1 MIKTDATTHERLKAL
16 ILSAPLFKLKKIYNM
31 PISEVFNMDCMEY
44 MRQFPDKHFELAVV
58 DPPYGESD
66 AINPVNNRSVHK
78 ANRRRYR
85 EFDNTKPSAMY
96 FAELARVSKNQIV
109 S

>member
-1 MIKTDATTHERLKAL
+1 MSNAMQQ
-16 ILSAPLFKLKKIYNM
+16 PKKR

-44 MRQFPDKHFELAVV
+44 MCQFPDKHFELAVV

-96 FAELARVSKNQIV
+96 FAELAGFQKIRLFGAETFLAFPAA
-109 S
+109 